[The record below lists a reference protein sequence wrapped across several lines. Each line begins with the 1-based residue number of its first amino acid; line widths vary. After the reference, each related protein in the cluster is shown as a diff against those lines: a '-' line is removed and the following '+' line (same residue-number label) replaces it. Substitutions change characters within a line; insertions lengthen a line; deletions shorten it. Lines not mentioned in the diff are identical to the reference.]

1 MKGPHHIVIIGGGFG
16 GLYCAQSFGRTPVKI
31 TVLDRRNFHLF
42 QPLLYQVAT
51 GGLSPANIAAPLRSV
66 LRRRKNVEV
75 LMGEVCGFDLN
86 RRLVLLRDGSVPY
99 DSLIVAAGSETSYF
113 GRDDW
118 EPLAPGLKSLEDATD
133 IRRRVF
139 MAFELAERANDP
151 HEIGQLLTFVVVGG
165 GPTGVELAGALAEIA
180 RHTLEQD
187 FRKIDPSEARIILLE
202 GGNRVLQAYPPKLSV
217 KANDE
222 LESLG
227 VTVRTNTLVT
237 DVRPK
242 CLTLR
247 SDDQIETIQAG
258 TILWTAG
265 VKASPLGKALAA
277 AANIETDRQGRVP
290 VEADLSVQNYPDVFV
305 IGDLACFCDLPG
317 STPLPGLAP
326 VAMQEGRYVAKL
338 IISRLKGNAIRPFHY
353 RDYGTMATV
362 GRARGVAMIGPL
374 KLSGILAWLVWL
386 FIHLMYIVEFQNR
399 LLVMFQWAWNYIT
412 WNRSARLITGVN
424 ASQELQPPSHNS

>member
-1 MKGPHHIVIIGGGFG
+1 
-16 GLYCAQSFGRTPVKI
+16 
-31 TVLDRRNFHLF
+31 
-42 QPLLYQVAT
+42 
-51 GGLSPANIAAPLRSV
+51 
-66 LRRRKNVEV
+66 
-75 LMGEVCGFDLN
+75 
-86 RRLVLLRDGSVPY
+86 
-99 DSLIVAAGSETSYF
+99 LIVAAGSETSYF

-151 HEIGQLLTFVVVGG
+151 HEIGHLLTFVVVGG

-180 RHTLEQD
+180 RHTLEHD

-202 GGNRVLQAYPPKLSV
+202 GGDRVLQSYPPKLSA

-247 SDDQIETIQAG
+247 SDDQIGTIQAG

-305 IGDLACFCDLPG
+305 IGDLARFCHFPS

-338 IISRLKGNAIRPFHY
+338 ISSRLKGNAIRPFHY

-362 GRARGVAMIGPL
+362 GRARGVAMIGPMR
-374 KLSGILAWLVWL
+374 LSGVLAWLVWL

-424 ASQELQPPSHNS
+424 ASHELHPTSHSS